1 MDCSICS
8 AVPFILR
15 PPRNTICAACYESA
29 RSIVAFIN
37 KLENDKGFDKSN
49 NSIVS
54 PANSSKVIVE
64 LWNGCN
70 QGFSN
75 ALKWVKEMKEIEEEL
90 NEKLSFL
97 GGFAAAFRDQIH
109 TDIEVKP
116 GHNGP
121 SLFAHRALLA
131 ARSEIFKNM
140 LDSDGCKAA
149 PSNTITLPELNHEEL
164 DSLLEFLYSG
174 SLPADKVEKH
184 VYSLSLAADKYE
196 IPFLQKFCEQRM
208 LGSLSSSSALDVLE
222 ISDACS
228 SQTVKET
235 ALNYI
240 VKNMEDIVFSTRY
253 ESFALKNPHLCV
265 QITRA
270 SFMDAKNRKNGV

>member
-1 MDCSICS
+1 MYIYY
-8 AVPFILR
+8 ILC
-15 PPRNTICAACYESA
+15 IEIISL
-29 RSIVAFIN
+29 I
-37 KLENDKGFDKSN
+37 
-49 NSIVS
+49 
-54 PANSSKVIVE
+54 
-64 LWNGCN
+64 
-70 QGFSN
+70 FSN
-75 ALKWVKEMKEIEEEL
+75 AKQCFTLKNFEYDW
-90 NEKLSFL
+90 
-97 GGFAAAFRDQIH
+97 
-109 TDIEVKP
+109 
-116 GHNGP
+116 
-121 SLFAHRALLA
+121 SLYMLQA

-149 PSNTITLPELNHEEL
+149 PTHTITLPELNHEEL

-174 SLPADKVEKH
+174 SLPLDKLDKH

-208 LGSLSSSSALDVLE
+208 LGSLSSLNALDVLE

-235 ALNYI
+235 AMNYI

-253 ESFALKNPHLCV
+253 ESFVLKNPHLCV

-270 SFMDAKNRKNGV
+270 SFMDAKTRKNGVWGQ

>member
-1 MDCSICS
+1 
-8 AVPFILR
+8 
-15 PPRNTICAACYESA
+15 
-29 RSIVAFIN
+29 
-37 KLENDKGFDKSN
+37 
-49 NSIVS
+49 
-54 PANSSKVIVE
+54 
-64 LWNGCN
+64 
-70 QGFSN
+70 
-75 ALKWVKEMKEIEEEL
+75 
-90 NEKLSFL
+90 
-97 GGFAAAFRDQIH
+97 
-109 TDIEVKP
+109 
-116 GHNGP
+116 
-121 SLFAHRALLA
+121 
-131 ARSEIFKNM
+131 M

-270 SFMDAKNRKNGV
+270 SFMDAKNRKNGVWGQWMESSKKLIKDRWGIFLCID